1 MQLREQLEQ
10 DFSQWQL
17 PGMALHHFMDELREQ
32 GPIARISYYGTPA
45 FLVTSHDALVRSFKD
60 TDKLPPERAYQIGI
74 APLIGENFQSMSGER
89 HRLYRKL
96 ATPTFRPR
104 MVEKM
109 DSNMLREVA
118 NELID
123 RFIDDGEVDLTQ
135 EFSLLYPYIVIAR
148 LLGIPRDEEKK
159 FANWVVGLLHFTAE
173 PERAIQC
180 RDELWAYLDPVIEER
195 RLHPRDDVISQLI
208 HDEVD
213 GVKMDDALLKSH
225 IGIMFS
231 AGSSTTHDSLGNL
244 LYALLTTDGWQ
255 RVHENPQLRDK
266 AIDEALRW
274 EPAVS
279 FLPRVSREG
288 EVSIIEGV
296 EVPPDSFVFM
306 GIAAANHD
314 PSTFQSPHS
323 FDIERPEQAR
333 SMTFGHGPRM
343 CPGMHLAR
351 MNLRTTLDV
360 LLERMPGLQLLREE
374 GTAPSGTIFRH
385 PETLPCSWQDV

>member
-1 MQLREQLEQ
+1 M
-10 DFSQWQL
+10 
-17 PGMALHHFMDELREQ
+17 
-32 GPIARISYYGTPA
+32 PA
-45 FLVTSHDALVRSFKD
+45 YLVTNHDALMRSFRD
-60 TDKLPPERAYQIGI
+60 TENLPPHRAYQIGI

-109 DSNMLREVA
+109 DGSMLRCVA

-123 RFIDDGEVDLTQ
+123 KFIARGEVDMAE
-135 EFSLLYPYIVIAR
+135 EFTLLYPYIVIAR
-148 LLGIPRDEEKK
+148 LLGIPRDEEEK
-159 FANWVVGLLHFTAE
+159 FADWVVGLLHFTAE
-173 PERAIQC
+173 PDRAYQC
-180 RDELWAYLDPVIEER
+180 RDELWAYLDPVIEDR
-195 RLHPRDDVISQLI
+195 RQNPKDDVISQLI

-231 AGSSTTHDSLGNL
+231 AGSSTTHDSIGNL
-244 LYALLTTDGWQ
+244 LYALLTTGGWEKV
-255 RVHENPQLRDK
+255 RDKPELRDQ

-279 FLPRVSREG
+279 FLPRVTREG
-288 EVSIIEGV
+288 ESSIIEG
-296 EVPPDSFVFM
+296 EEIPADSFVFM
-306 GIAAANHD
+306 GISAANHD
-314 PSTFQSPHS
+314 PSKFVNPHVFEIDRKS
-323 FDIERPEQAR
+323 ESK

-351 MNLRTTLDV
+351 VNLRTTLDC
-360 LLERMPGLQLLREE
+360 LLERLPNLSLKSRE
-374 GTAPSGTIFRH
+374 GAAPCGTIFRH
-385 PETLPCSWQDV
+385 PNKLLCRF